1 MLPYHW
7 ANGGS
12 IDIFWDGECDFSTV
26 GFGVILGNG
35 NGCGIQGQNYVALP
49 LGSNAAAGFHYSSW
63 VVCILGYKL
72 YLTASVTMM

>member
-1 MLPYHW
+1 MPSYDW

-35 NGCGIQGQNYVALP
+35 CGIQGQNYVALLP
-49 LGSNAAAGFHYSSW
+49 GTKATAGFHYSSW
-63 VVCILGYKL
+63 VVCILGYRF
-72 YLTASVTMM
+72 YLTTSVTMM